1 MEPQLFALKS
11 TEDWGRSV
19 AKHLHIPLSLHEE
32 REFEDGE
39 HKIRSLE
46 NVRGRDVFVLNSL
59 YSDSSMSVNDKLCR
73 LLFFISALKDAS
85 AAKVSVVIPYFAYA
99 RKDRKTKPR
108 DPITMKYMAQLLESA
123 GADQIMALD
132 IHNLSAFQNAFRIS
146 TEHLEARVLF
156 APYFAQMASTDE
168 IVIISPDAGGM
179 KRAESFRETLSELS
193 KKTIGIAFME
203 KRRSEGAVEGNDV
216 VIGEVKDKIAIIIDD
231 IISSGK
237 TIKLAVE
244 ALDRAGA
251 RKIFACATH
260 GIFVGLASE
269 ILNHPKLEKLLITD
283 SIPPFRLKKELL
295 DEKVLVFDTS
305 ILFAKAIKR
314 AQAGDSLVDL
324 IKTYPYITQESF
336 LQS

>member
-1 MEPQLFALKS
+1 MEPQLFALGSSKH
-11 TEDWGRSV
+11 WGENV
-19 AKHLHIPLSLHEE
+19 AEHLHIPLSLHEE

-39 HKIRSLE
+39 HKIRPLE

-59 YSDSSMSVNDKLCR
+59 YSDTVMSVNDKLCR

-108 DPITMKYMAQLLESA
+108 DPITMKYMAKLLESA
-123 GADQIMALD
+123 GADQIIALD
-132 IHNLSAFQNAFRIS
+132 IHNLSAFQNAFRIP
-146 TEHLEARVLF
+146 TEHMEAKVLF
-156 APYFAQMASTDE
+156 APYFTQMSNTED
-168 IVIISPDAGGM
+168 IMVISPDAGGM
-179 KRAESFRETLSELS
+179 KRAESFRETLSELC
-193 KKTIGIAFME
+193 KKPIGIAFLE
-203 KRRSEGAVEGNDV
+203 KHRSEGVVEGNES

-237 TIKLAVE
+237 TIKLAVD

-251 RKIFACATH
+251 KKIFACATH
-260 GIFVGLASE
+260 GLFVGSASE
-269 ILNHPKLEKLLITD
+269 ILNHPKLDKVLITD
-283 SIPPFRLKKELL
+283 SIPPFRLKKEILKEKILL
-295 DEKVLVFDTS
+295 FDTS
-305 ILFAKAIKR
+305 VLFAKAIKR
-314 AQAGDSLVDL
+314 AQGGDSLVDL

>member
-11 TEDWGRSV
+11 SQDWGTSV
-19 AKHLHIPLSLHEE
+19 AKHLQIPLSLHEE

-39 HKIRSLE
+39 HKIRPLE

-59 YSDSSMSVNDKLCR
+59 YGDSAKSVNDKLCR

-85 AAKVSVVIPYFAYA
+85 ATKVSVVIPYFAYA

-108 DPITMKYMAQLLESA
+108 DPVTMKYMARLLESA
-123 GADQIMALD
+123 GADQMLVLD
-132 IHNLSAFQNAFRIS
+132 IHNLSAFQNAFRIP

-156 APYFAQMASTDE
+156 APYFIQMASTDE

-179 KRAESFRETLSELS
+179 KRAESFRETLSEL
-193 KKTIGIAFME
+193 TNRPIGIAFLE
-203 KRRSEGAVEGNDV
+203 KRRSEGVVEGSDV
-216 VIGEVKDKIAIIIDD
+216 VIGEVKEKIAIIVDD

-237 TIKLAVE
+237 TIKLAIE
-244 ALDRAGA
+244 ALDRAGTK
-251 RKIFACATH
+251 KIFACASH
-260 GIFVGLASE
+260 GIFVGSASE
-269 ILNHPKLEKLLITD
+269 ILDHPKLEKLLITD

-295 DEKVLVFDTS
+295 EKKVLVFDTS
-305 ILFAKAIKR
+305 VLFAKAIKR